1 MILGHHQAISS
12 TWATW
17 ARAELRHYIL
27 PVLSSP
33 GGLGGNHKLLWSS
46 AASWLIRRWGAV
58 VGTTKYSEQNHNLKE
73 KNSNWKKTRGL
84 NSHEPFS
91 ESDFPS
97 IIGPVPGVSSSF
109 RAGRW
114 LRGIRPSCSLR
125 QEWATAQSGHAR
137 ALPNPNFATQVLSME
152 GCSAAHRLP
161 LSSNHH
167 VDFSRREYNQTASIY
182 PRMMRAA
189 SVLAW
194 MLIL

>member
-1 MILGHHQAISS
+1 MSMHK
-12 TWATW
+12 
-17 ARAELRHYIL
+17 ARA
-27 PVLSSP
+27 P
-33 GGLGGNHKLLWSS
+33 GL
-46 AASWLIRRWGAV
+46 ASNV
-58 VGTTKYSEQNHNLKE
+58 VGTTKYSEQNHNPKEKEFKLKE
-73 KNSNWKKTRGL
+73 NSRLK
-84 NSHEPFS
+84 SHEPFS
-91 ESDFPS
+91 ESEFPS
-97 IIGPVPGVSSSF
+97 IFRPVPGLSSSF

-194 MLIL
+194 MRILSQR